1 MARKERKKFS
11 FRFVY
16 MILFATL
23 LTLATIITNN
33 NVVKLPFGMAGMTA
47 DMLYTLR
54 VIVYTALVHMS
65 RRALVDYIDLE
76 EVFKKA
82 METAEG
88 AGKVFIGVG
97 LMMISVAICI
107 LAAVKL

>member
-1 MARKERKKFS
+1 MARKDRKKIS

-16 MILFATL
+16 MIFFGLLLTAATL
-23 LTLATIITNN
+23 LTEERM
-33 NVVKLPFGMAGMTA
+33 VKLPFGAGMTT

-54 VIVYTALVHMS
+54 TVVYVALMHVS

-82 METAEG
+82 METSEG
-88 AGKVFIGVG
+88 AGKIFMGIG
-97 LMMISVAICI
+97 LMMVAVAICI
-107 LAAVKL
+107 FAAVKL

>member
-1 MARKERKKFS
+1 MARKQRKRFS

-16 MILFATL
+16 MIVFGMLLTVATL
-23 LTLATIITNN
+23 LTSDNII
-33 NVVKLPFGMAGMTA
+33 KLPFGAGVTT

-54 VIVYTALVHMS
+54 TIVYIALLHMS
-65 RRALVDYIDLE
+65 RRALVDYIDLD

-82 METAEG
+82 IETPEG

-107 LAAVKL
+107 FAAVKL